1 MKIQCYGFIYF
12 SIKINKRIRM
22 AEKME
27 DKEEGVT
34 VINGK
39 NKIENATIARESR
52 AKADSPRNNIRT
64 RSSSPEPEQ
73 PKRFLNGWSK
83 EQERLMSEWSDIALC
98 YRWIHDKSEKIY
110 HGKSLW
116 INLPVIILTTLGGTA
131 NFGIQSMFSDDKSKQ
146 YASFAIGGISLFAGL
161 LTTIG
166 NYLRYAQLEE
176 SHRVAS
182 IAWGKFQR
190 LIAIELA
197 LNPNERMDSLDFL
210 KICRADLDRL
220 IEQSPP
226 IPQDAISLFEERF
239 SSIPNLKRPD
249 ICGALEH
256 THVFESSDAR
266 LKQVAVDAAIMLK
279 QRRNMLT
286 ELTMPKIQERI
297 NHQIDARLQQVLSE
311 RRKSL
316 EEEIELDKLKAKQT
330 QDEYN
335 RILEERHKKIEEE
348 IELEKK
354 KHDTPLMTARPDES
368 RYESRLSLKKALYPL
383 PILGKTQTMDKYM
396 NPYKDKSADD
406 SIVISPRKEDNHV
419 IPQSK
424 TLQDKSIES
433 FVLDSTVNEV
443 IVPDDKISVITE

>member
-1 MKIQCYGFIYF
+1 M
-12 SIKINKRIRM
+12 
-22 AEKME
+22 
-27 DKEEGVT
+27 EEGVT
-34 VINGK
+34 VINGD
-39 NKIENATIARESR
+39 RQSR
-52 AKADSPRNNIRT
+52 TNSPRDDSPRT
-64 RSSSPEPEQ
+64 RSTSPKKEEQ
-73 PKRFLNGWSK
+73 KRFLNGWSK
-83 EQERLMSEWSDIALC
+83 EQERLMSEWSDMAMC
-98 YRWIHDKSEKIY
+98 YRWIHDKSEKIF
-110 HGKSLW
+110 HAKSMW

-131 NFGIQSMFSDDKSKQ
+131 NFGIQSVFTTDSAKQ

-226 IPQDAISLFEERF
+226 IPQEAVSLFEERF
-239 SSIPNLKRPD
+239 SEVPNLKKPD

-256 THVFESSDAR
+256 THVFESSETR

-297 NHQIDARLQQVLSE
+297 DSQIDTKLENALKE
-311 RRKSL
+311 RKKHL
-316 EEEIELDKLKAKQT
+316 EMEIELEKLKSQQT
-330 QDEYN
+330 KEEYDKVM
-335 RILEERHKKIEEE
+335 EERHKRIQEE

-354 KHDTPLMTARPDES
+354 KIPVNNS
-368 RYESRLSLKKALYPL
+368 RFESRLSLKRTILPL
-383 PILGKTQTMDKYM
+383 AMRQKPKIENT
-396 NPYKDKSADD
+396 
-406 SIVISPRKEDNHV
+406 IIFSPRPNVSETTE
-419 IPQSK
+419 IPHNIDTQ
-424 TLQDKSIES
+424 QKSIES
-433 FVLDSTVNEV
+433 FAMNESPE
-443 IVPDDKISVITE
+443 ITIISEK